1 MATHDKSRQQSSYM
15 PSRGGQQSGGRD
27 ESAQQVGNVS
37 QGGVHQPQQPAREQA
52 LASRQGTFLGGR
64 ESAGGGYGGSPFALM
79 RRLTD
84 DMDRMFENLGMGMFA
99 RGWPF
104 AGAAGN
110 FPDTALL
117 WSPDIE
123 MYEDQGRLVVEA
135 ELPGMRKEDVQVQ
148 LDHDAIVISGERRS
162 ESRQDQGGRYMS
174 ERSYGSFHRVIRL
187 PDGADA
193 ESANATFRDGI
204 LRIDM
209 PLAAR
214 SRGRRLEIGD
224 GDEQRET
231 AGQLQGGQQQ
241 QPQGAQQQQPHSAQQ
256 QQDAGSDASTRGASN
271 SAQPNA
277 RNDDGAPT
285 G

>member
-1 MATHDKSRQQSSYM
+1 MATQDKSRQQSSYM
-15 PSRGGQQSGGRD
+15 PSQGGQQSGGRS
-27 ESAQQVGNVS
+27 EGAQQGGNVS
-37 QGGVHQPQQPAREQA
+37 QGAGEQPQQPGREHA
-52 LASRQGTFLGGR
+52 LTPRQGTYLGGR
-64 ESAGGGYGGSPFALM
+64 DAGYGASPFALM

-84 DMDRMFENLGMGMFA
+84 DMDRMFENLGMGMFS

-104 AGAAGN
+104 AGSAGS
-110 FPDTALL
+110 FPDSAVL

-148 LDHDAIVISGERRS
+148 LDQDAIVISGERRS
-162 ESRQDQGGRYMS
+162 ESRQNQGGRYMS

-187 PDGADA
+187 PEGADA
-193 ESANATFRDGI
+193 DSANATFRDGI

-209 PLAAR
+209 PLNAR
-214 SRGRRLEIGD
+214 SRGRKLEIGD
-224 GDEQRET
+224 GREQQR
-231 AGQLQGGQQQ
+231 GSGGQQQ
-241 QPQGAQQQQPHSAQQ
+241 TGQQT
-256 QQDAGSDASTRGASN
+256 AGGEASTRGASN
-271 SAQPNA
+271 AAQPNA

>member
-1 MATHDKSRQQSSYM
+1 MATQDKSRQQSSYM
-15 PSRGGQQSGGRD
+15 PSQGGQQSGGRD
-27 ESAQQVGNVS
+27 EARQQGSNVPQSSGEQAQRPSGE
-37 QGGVHQPQQPAREQA
+37 RA
-52 LASRQGTFLGGR
+52 LASRQGTYLGGR
-64 ESAGGGYGGSPFALM
+64 ESAGGYAGSPFALM

-84 DMDRMFENLGMGMFA
+84 DMDRMFENLGMGMFS

-104 AGAAGN
+104 GASGGN
-110 FPDTALL
+110 LAESAVL

-123 MYEDQGRLVVEA
+123 MYEEQGRLVVEA

-148 LDHDAIVISGERRS
+148 LEQDAIVISGERRS
-162 ESRQDQGGRYMS
+162 ESRQNQRGRYMS

-193 ESANATFRDGI
+193 EGANATFRDGM

-209 PLAAR
+209 PLDPR
-214 SRGRRLEIGD
+214 TRGRRLEIGD
-224 GDEQRET
+224 GRE
-231 AGQLQGGQQQ
+231 QQQ
-241 QPQGAQQQQPHSAQQ
+241 QPQHQQQQPQQPQRERSGGQQSA
-256 QQDAGSDASTRGASN
+256 GGDASTPGASN

>member
-1 MATHDKSRQQSSYM
+1 MATSRK
-15 PSRGGQQSGGRD
+15 GG
-27 ESAQQVGNVS
+27 AQ
-37 QGGVHQPQQPAREQA
+37 QPQQPTREHA
-52 LASRQGTFLGGR
+52 LASRQGTYLGGR
-64 ESAGGGYGGSPFALM
+64 GSAGGSYGGSPFALM

-84 DMDRMFENLGMGMFA
+84 DMDRMFENLGMGMFS

-104 AGAAGN
+104 AGSAAS
-110 FPDTALL
+110 FPDSAVL

-148 LDHDAIVISGERRS
+148 LDRDAIVVSGERRS
-162 ESRQDQGGRYMS
+162 ESRQNQGGRYMS

-187 PDGADA
+187 PEGADA

-204 LRIDM
+204 LRIEM
-209 PLAAR
+209 PVAAR
-214 SRGRRLEIGD
+214 SRGRKFEIGD
-224 GDEQRET
+224 GREQQRQS
-231 AGQLQGGQQQ
+231 GGRPQSGQQ
-241 QPQGAQQQQPHSAQQ
+241 ATA
-256 QQDAGSDASTRGASN
+256 SDASTRGASN

>member
-1 MATHDKSRQQSSYM
+1 MATQDKSRQQSSYM
-15 PSRGGQQSGGRD
+15 PSQGAQQGGGRS
-27 ESAQQVGNVS
+27 EGMH
-37 QGGVHQPQQPAREQA
+37 QGGDVSRGAGEQRQQPAREQA
-52 LASRQGTFLGGR
+52 LTPRQGTYLGGR
-64 ESAGGGYGGSPFALM
+64 EAGYGGSPFALM

-84 DMDRMFENLGMGMFA
+84 DMDRIFENFGMGMFSQ
-99 RGWPF
+99 GWPF
-104 AGAAGN
+104 GGARGS
-110 FPDTALL
+110 FPDSTVF
-117 WSPDIE
+117 WSPDVE

-148 LDHDAIVISGERRS
+148 IEQDAIVIAGERRN
-162 ESRQDQGGRYMS
+162 ESRQNEGGRYVS

-187 PDGADA
+187 PDGADP
-193 ESANATFRDGI
+193 ESANATFRDGV

-209 PLAAR
+209 PLLAR

-224 GDEQRET
+224 GREQQQGR
-231 AGQLQGGQQQ
+231 AGGQER
-241 QPQGAQQQQPHSAQQ
+241 PQGEN
-256 QQDAGSDASTRGASN
+256 STRGASN